1 MLHDLLL
8 ITTTLFDIYKYIN
21 FKAKK
26 KVITQKGP
34 NEWNYAPHPTLP
46 NHPCSNT
53 NVPTGLLVFF
63 IMQVYGIL
71 QVFIPEKQVL
81 AKIFIEPIKEASCLT
96 EM

>member
-34 NEWNYAPHPTLP
+34 KNGIMLPTPPLP

-53 NVPTGLLVFF
+53 NVPTGLLIFF

-81 AKIFIEPIKEASCLT
+81 AKISIEPIKEASCLT